1 MEDTNVTLLAEEPF
15 LDQSSF
21 NWDSDEPYSAAN
33 TGPGNHAPIGSLEQ
47 EPAANLIAGSNDESP
62 TPVNPSVGGDAETL
76 GAGIA
81 SGSVAAEPGEHDA
94 GQGTK
99 CAPKPTASL
108 IPTRTGREGMSGRA
122 VRAYS
127 SIGALHGLT
136 SLDLSAEGD
145 PLIVDIKAVKGLRP
159 FYMAVD
165 EKYGK
170 RIKDRR
176 AGEPVNI
183 RREHRRAW
191 DRARQ
196 EIWRGLSDLV
206 KIFAADELVETETGK
221 TTGFRVYRLPDV
233 RRRQFENGAKAAIK
247 RRGGGRILVDS
258 TGSKI
263 GRQPFTRSRRMQQPE
278 SQALEVVAE
287 RNRDD

>member
-1 MEDTNVTLLAEEPF
+1 MEDTTVTLPAEEPF
-15 LDQSSF
+15 LEQSSF
-21 NWDSDEPYSAAN
+21 NWDSLEPYSVLN
-33 TGPGNHAPIGSLEQ
+33 SEPNNHAPDGSLEQ

-62 TPVNPSVGGDAETL
+62 TPVNPGVGGDAETL

-81 SGSVAAEPGEHDA
+81 SGSVAAEPSDYDA

-99 CAPKPTASL
+99 CDPKPTASL
-108 IPTRTGREGMSGRA
+108 IPIRTGREGMSGRA
-122 VRAYS
+122 VRDYS
-127 SIGALHGLT
+127 SIGAHHGLT
-136 SLDLSAEGD
+136 SLDLHAEGD
-145 PLIVDIKAVKGLRP
+145 PVIVDIKAVKDLRP
-159 FYMAVD
+159 FYVAVD
-165 EKYGK
+165 KKYGK
-170 RIKDRR
+170 KIKDRR

-196 EIWRGLSDLV
+196 EVWRGLSDLV

-221 TTGFRVYRLPDV
+221 TTGYRVYRLPEV

-247 RRGGGRILVDS
+247 RPGGGRILVDS
-258 TGSKI
+258 TGSEI

-287 RNRDD
+287 RNHDD

>member
-1 MEDTNVTLLAEEPF
+1 MEDTTVTLLAEEP
-15 LDQSSF
+15 LLAQCSF
-21 NWDSDEPYSAAN
+21 NWDSPEPYSVAN
-33 TGPGNHAPIGSLEQ
+33 TGPDNHAPAGSPEQ
-47 EPAANLIAGSNDESP
+47 EPDANLIAGSTDESP
-62 TPVNPSVGGDAETL
+62 TPVNPGVGGDAETL

-94 GQGTK
+94 GQGIK
-99 CAPKPTASL
+99 CDPGPTASM

-145 PLIVDIKAVKGLRP
+145 PLFVDIKAVKDLRP

-165 EKYGK
+165 KKYGEK
-170 RIKDRR
+170 IKDRR

-206 KIFAADELVETETGK
+206 RIFAADEVVETETGK
-221 TTGFRVYRLPDV
+221 TTGYRVYRLPEV

-247 RRGGGRILVDS
+247 RPGGGRVLVDS
-258 TGSKI
+258 TGSEI

-278 SQALEVVAE
+278 SQAQETVK
-287 RNRDD
+287 RDSND